1 LARHFVY
8 PPANRLLC
16 DKLLAI
22 SPKENCTVRQ
32 TICSVLLALMLLLA
46 TVSLWAHH
54 SPSAIFDMSKRMAMS
69 GTLTKIDW
77 VNPHIVVYIDS
88 KAEDGKAENWVF
100 ESNPP
105 AWFRRVG
112 IGRADFAKALGQAV
126 KVEGVRAKD
135 RSLYGY
141 LQKITF
147 ADGSSLELAD
157 ASETAR

>member
-1 LARHFVY
+1 M
-8 PPANRLLC
+8 
-16 DKLLAI
+16 
-22 SPKENCTVRQ
+22 RQ
-32 TICSVLLALMLLLA
+32 IICGLLLALVILPA

-54 SPSAIFDMSKRMAMS
+54 SPSAIFDMSKRIALG

-77 VNPHIVVYIDS
+77 VNPHIVVYIDG
-88 KAEDGKAENWVF
+88 KAEDGKTENWVF

-112 IGRADFAKALGQAV
+112 VGRADFAKGLGQAV

-147 ADGSSLELAD
+147 ADGNSLELTD
-157 ASETAR
+157 ASDTQR

>member
-1 LARHFVY
+1 M
-8 PPANRLLC
+8 
-16 DKLLAI
+16 
-22 SPKENCTVRQ
+22 RQ
-32 TICSVLLALMLLLA
+32 TICSVVLALMLLLA

-112 IGRADFAKALGQAV
+112 VGRADFAKGLVSVTSPIGKALVGHRTGESVTIRTPASTRMYEIV
-126 KVEGVRAKD
+126 KLATVHD
-135 RSLYGY
+135 RE
-141 LQKITF
+141 
-147 ADGSSLELAD
+147 D
-157 ASETAR
+157 R

>member
-1 LARHFVY
+1 M
-8 PPANRLLC
+8 
-16 DKLLAI
+16 
-22 SPKENCTVRQ
+22 TVRRK
-32 TICSVLLALMLLLA
+32 ICGVLLALASLFA

-54 SPSAIFDMSKRMAMS
+54 SPSAIFDMSKRIGMT

-112 IGRADFAKALGQAV
+112 VARADFAKGLGQAV

-147 ADGSSLELAD
+147 ADGVSLELTNAAD
-157 ASETAR
+157 ER

>member
-1 LARHFVY
+1 MRD
-8 PPANRLLC
+8 R
-16 DKLLAI
+16 I
-22 SPKENCTVRQ
+22 SVATG
-32 TICSVLLALMLLLA
+32 TVLLLFAVV
-46 TVSLWAHH
+46 VSAHH

-77 VNPHIVVYIDS
+77 VNPHIVVYIYS

-112 IGRADFAKALGQAV
+112 VGRADFAKALGQAV

-147 ADGSSLELAD
+147 ADGS
-157 ASETAR
+157 

>member
-1 LARHFVY
+1 M
-8 PPANRLLC
+8 
-16 DKLLAI
+16 
-22 SPKENCTVRQ
+22 TVTRK
-32 TICSVLLALMLLLA
+32 ICGVLLAEVSLLA
-46 TVSLWAHH
+46 AVSLWAHH
-54 SPSAIFDMSKRMAMS
+54 SPSAIFDMSKRIGMT

-77 VNPHIVVYIDS
+77 INPHIVVYIDS

-112 IGRADFAKALGQAV
+112 VGRADFAKALGQAV

-157 ASETAR
+157 ASEAAR

>member
-1 LARHFVY
+1 MTR
-8 PPANRLLC
+8 
-16 DKLLAI
+16 K
-22 SPKENCTVRQ
+22 
-32 TICSVLLALMLLLA
+32 ICGGLLALMILLV

-54 SPSAIFDMSKRMAMS
+54 SPSAIFDMSKRIGMS

-77 VNPHIVVYIDS
+77 INPHIVVYIET
-88 KAEDGKAENWVF
+88 KAGDGKAESWTF

-112 IGRADFAKALGQAV
+112 VGRADFAKSIGQAV
-126 KVEGVRAKD
+126 KVEGVGAKD

-147 ADGSSLELAD
+147 ADGNSMELTNAAD
-157 ASETAR
+157 ER

>member
-1 LARHFVY
+1 M
-8 PPANRLLC
+8 
-16 DKLLAI
+16 
-22 SPKENCTVRQ
+22 TVTRK
-32 TICSVLLALMLLLA
+32 ICGVLLALVSLLA

-54 SPSAIFDMSKRMAMS
+54 SPSAIFDMSKRIGMT

-77 VNPHIVVYIDS
+77 INPHIVVYIDA
-88 KAEDGKAENWVF
+88 KAEDGKAESWVF

-112 IGRADFAKALGQAV
+112 VGRADFAKSIGQSV
-126 KVEGVRAKD
+126 KVEGVGAKD

-147 ADGSSLELAD
+147 ADGASLELTNAAD
-157 ASETAR
+157 ER

>member
-1 LARHFVY
+1 M
-8 PPANRLLC
+8 
-16 DKLLAI
+16 
-22 SPKENCTVRQ
+22 TVTRK
-32 TICSVLLALMLLLA
+32 ICGVLLALASLFA

-54 SPSAIFDMSKRMAMS
+54 SPSAIFDMSKRFAMG

-77 VNPHIVVYIDS
+77 INPHIVVYID
-88 KAEDGKAENWVF
+88 GKGENGKVTSWVF

-112 IGRADFAKALGQAV
+112 VGRADFAKAMGQSV
-126 KVEGVRAKD
+126 KVEGVVAKD
-135 RSLYGY
+135 GSLYGY

-157 ASETAR
+157 ASEAAR

>member
-1 LARHFVY
+1 M
-8 PPANRLLC
+8 
-16 DKLLAI
+16 
-22 SPKENCTVRQ
+22 TVTRK
-32 TICSVLLALMLLLA
+32 ICGVLLAVVSLLA
-46 TVSLWAHH
+46 AVSLWAHH
-54 SPSAIFDMSKRMAMS
+54 SPSAIFDMSKRIGMT

-77 VNPHIVVYIDS
+77 INPHIVVYIDS

-112 IGRADFAKALGQAV
+112 VGRADFAKALGQAV

-157 ASETAR
+157 ASEAAR